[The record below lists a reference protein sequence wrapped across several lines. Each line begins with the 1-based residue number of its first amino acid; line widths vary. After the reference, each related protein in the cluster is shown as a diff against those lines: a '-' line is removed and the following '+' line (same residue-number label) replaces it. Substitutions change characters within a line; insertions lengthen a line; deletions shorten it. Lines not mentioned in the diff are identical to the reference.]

1 MAYFDMHKDTL
12 LLVDASPVGISA
24 ILAQKPK
31 DSDQDLHINP
41 TIIAYASRA
50 LSNVEQRYSQT
61 EKEALAI
68 VWSIEHFHMFLYGND
83 FTLITDHKPLE
94 VNI

>member
-1 MAYFDMHKDTL
+1 M
-12 LLVDASPVGISA
+12 
-24 ILAQKPK
+24 LAQKRK
-31 DSDQDLHINP
+31 GSDQDIHINP

-68 VWSIEHFHMFLYGND
+68 LWFIEHFHMFLYGND
-83 FTLITDHKPLE
+83 FTLITDHRSLKVIYNRKMSKL
-94 VNI
+94 